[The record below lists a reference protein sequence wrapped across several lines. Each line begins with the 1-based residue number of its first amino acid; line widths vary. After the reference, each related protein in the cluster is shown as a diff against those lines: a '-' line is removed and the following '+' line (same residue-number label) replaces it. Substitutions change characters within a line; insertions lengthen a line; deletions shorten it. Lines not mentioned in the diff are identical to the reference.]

1 VIKITPNI
9 IDSGLYLIRIAFINH
24 LNIAFA
30 LPAMEDYMKRAVSIS
45 IGSSKRNKAV
55 EIELLG
61 EMIHL
66 ERIGTDGDMVKA
78 AELYRELDGKVD
90 AFGVGGADLGLM
102 VDSRWYKLH
111 SVQSLT
117 RYIEKTP
124 VVDGTGLK
132 NTYEYRAAGVVDAQI
147 PTADHLRRAF
157 VTSGVDRF
165 GMTRGLV
172 DAGYETVIGDL
183 MFVLGIPAPIRSI
196 AGLKRVAAVLAPV
209 VSHLPFHWLYPT
221 GASQD
226 TRNPKFESYF
236 RWSSLVAGDCHFI
249 THYMPDE
256 LPGKI
261 IITNTTTPEDRARFC
276 KAGVKYLVTTTPVL
290 EGRSFGTN
298 LMEAAMV
305 ALMGRKEPV
314 DYTNPGSYFQDIN
327 HMIDRL
333 GMAPQFQEF

>member
-1 VIKITPNI
+1 MAAK
-9 IDSGLYLIRIAFINH
+9 
-24 LNIAFA
+24 A
-30 LPAMEDYMKRAVSIS
+30 LPAMEEYMKRAVSIS

-66 ERIGTDGDMVKA
+66 ERIGTDGDMEQA

-111 SVQSLT
+111 SAQSLT
-117 RYIEKTP
+117 RFVQKTP

-132 NTYEYRAAGVVDAQI
+132 NTYEYRAAAVVDAHI
-147 PTADHLRRAF
+147 PIQGRSRRAF
-157 VTSGVDRF
+157 ITSGVDRF

-172 DAGYETVIGDL
+172 DAGYEAVIGDL
-183 MFVLGIPAPIRSI
+183 MFVLGVPAPIRSI
-196 AGLKRVAAVLAPV
+196 ASLKRVAAVLAPV

-221 GASQD
+221 GSTQD

-236 RWSSLVAGDCHFI
+236 RWSTLVAGDCHFI
-249 THYMPDE
+249 THYMPDL
-256 LPGKI
+256 LPDRI
-261 IITNTTTPEDRARFC
+261 IVTNTTTPEDRALFC
-276 KAGVKYLVTTTPVL
+276 KAGVKYLVTTTPVI

-305 ALMGRKEPV
+305 ALMGRKDPV
-314 DYTNPGSYFQDIN
+314 DYTNPGSYFQDIDQ
-327 HMIDRL
+327 MIDKL
-333 GMAPQFQEF
+333 GMIPQFQEL

>member
-1 VIKITPNI
+1 VIRFTPNI
-9 IDSGLYLIRIAFINH
+9 LILGLYLTKASQHFRIDFKT
-24 LNIAFA
+24 
-30 LPAMEDYMKRAVSIS
+30 PAKGNDMKRAVSIS

-61 EMIHL
+61 EQIRL
-66 ERIGTDGDMVKA
+66 ERIGTDGDMQKA

-117 RYIEKTP
+117 QYVRKTP

-132 NTYEYRAAGVVDAQI
+132 NTYEYRAAGVVDAHV
-147 PTADHLRRAF
+147 PTNGRVRRAF
-157 VTSGVDRF
+157 ITSGVDRY
-165 GMTRGLV
+165 GMTLGLV
-172 DAGYETVIGDL
+172 DAGYEPVIGDL

-196 AGLKRVAAVLAPV
+196 QSLKRVAAILAPI

-221 GASQD
+221 GSSQD
-226 TRNPKFESYF
+226 TRNPKFKNYF
-236 RWSSLVAGDCHFI
+236 EWSTLVAGDCHFI
-249 THYMPDE
+249 THYMPDT
-256 LPGKI
+256 LPGRI

-276 KAGVKYLVTTTPVL
+276 QAGVKYLVTTTPVI

-305 ALMGRKEPV
+305 ALMGRKDPV
-314 DYTNPGSYFQDIN
+314 DYTRPGSYFQDIDR
-327 HMIDRL
+327 MIDLL
-333 GMAPQFQEF
+333 GMRPQIQEL